1 MQNKAG
7 TFPTWDEAQDWQV
20 NPQDAQILAQLE
32 ARSLTGTPDKVM
44 TQLNAIVESHNIDE
58 VFALTLIPDLQARKR
73 SYELL
78 AKAAG
83 LQGTRDAASSHDQS
97 LTAAQ

>member
-7 TFPTWDEAQDWQV
+7 RFPTLDEAQDWPV
-20 NPQDAQILAQLE
+20 TPQDAPLLAQLE

-44 TQLNAIVESHNIDE
+44 TQLTAMVEAHKIDE
-58 VFALTLIPDLQARKR
+58 IFALTLIPDLEARKR
-73 SYELL
+73 SYEWL

-83 LQGTRDAASSHDQS
+83 LQGQTSAPES